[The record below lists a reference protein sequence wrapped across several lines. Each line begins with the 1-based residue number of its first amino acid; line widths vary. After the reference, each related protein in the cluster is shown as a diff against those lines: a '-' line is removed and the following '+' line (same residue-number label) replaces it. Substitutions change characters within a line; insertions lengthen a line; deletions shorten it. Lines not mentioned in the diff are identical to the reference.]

1 MAVQWMRTDNY
12 TKGRSG
18 YSVVAIVPHISC
30 CSSIGAIDNT
40 FGPYSSRKVSTHYAV
55 SETATHQYVSES
67 DTAWSVGNWP
77 WNCKTISI
85 EHVGTTAKPPTK
97 ACLERGAA
105 LMADIAYRRG
115 WKVLKLGSNVRLHK
129 EFASTSCPANMD
141 YAWEVELANVIL
153 AKTWASTGSHVV
165 KGDKVYP
172 FKQIQR
178 GDRGELVMMLQIL
191 LNQRAGANLKIDGEY
206 EALTEAW
213 VKKWQKQCGIG
224 QDGKCG
230 KKTWPSLLCE

>member
-1 MAVQWMRTDNY
+1 MPTWMRTSNY

-18 YSVVAIVPHISC
+18 YKVVAIVPHISC
-30 CSSIGAIDNT
+30 CPTIAGIDNT

-55 SETATHQYVSES
+55 SEDATHQYVSES

-85 EHVGTTAKPPTK
+85 EHVGTTANPPTRK
-97 ACLERGAA
+97 CLERGAE
-105 LMADIAYRRG
+105 LMADIAYRHG
-115 WKVLKLGSNVRLHK
+115 WQVLVLGSNVRLHR
-129 EFASTSCPANMD
+129 EFAATACPANMD
-141 YAWEVELANVIL
+141 YAWEIDLANAIL
-153 AKTWASTGSHVV
+153 AKTWTRAGAHVV
-165 KGDKVYP
+165 KGDRVYP

-178 GDRGELVMMLQIL
+178 GSSGELVTMLQIL
-191 LNQRAGANLKIDGEY
+191 LTLRAGADLNPDGQFG
-206 EALTEAW
+206 ALTEAW